1 MRQNRIK
8 KFLTAGLSGLLIL
21 SLTGCG
27 QAAKLPETV
36 ENTSLVVEKDGRLYL
51 FYTAV
56 DSSLA
61 QTQCLAW
68 TDDGQHFT
76 KYPGNPILPQSPIDP
91 ASRDFRDPKVFPWKD
106 GSYRMV
112 CGVGKEGYAAVV
124 LYRSQD
130 LLHWDY
136 VGPLF
141 ETREM
146 GPVLE
151 CPDLFP
157 LEDKWVLCFS
167 RMDEPRCVQFVLGG
181 FDGERFVP
189 ENLQRPALGP
199 NFYAPQSFVDHQGRR
214 ILLGW
219 MAPWERPMDQDEV
232 RRGCLTVPLEPFFD
246 DAGQLCLFP
255 VEEAQPYLTQED
267 AHIRRG
273 AWLFQVTDG
282 EKLLVRIGVVQLA
295 TKNYAEARKAA
306 LEAQALNPEDGMTYF
321 VLAQC
326 YGAQAS
332 GANFT
337 SQAMYWVAYDTME
350 KAAQLLEEAD
360 LKETATKMMAAF
372 RSAWPSKEEC
382 FFNEVQAG
390 QRYVVNGI
398 ATTVRC
404 IR

>member
-1 MRQNRIK
+1 MLPKLALHLQPERGWINDPN
-8 KFLTAGLSGLLIL
+8 GLCYFQGKYHAFFQHNPKAPVWDTMHWGHAVSEDLLHWEELPIALYPDQPYESGQ
-21 SLTGCG
+21 GCFSG
-27 QAAKLPETV
+27 SA
-36 ENTSLVVEKDGRLYL
+36 VEKDGRLYL

-56 DSSLA
+56 DSRLA

-141 ETREM
+141 KTREM

-232 RRGCLTVPLEPFFD
+232 RRGCLTVPLEPFLD

-282 EKLLVRIGVVQLA
+282 EKI
-295 TKNYAEARKAA
+295 
-306 LEAQALNPEDGMTYF
+306 
-321 VLAQC
+321 
-326 YGAQAS
+326 
-332 GANFT
+332 
-337 SQAMYWVAYDTME
+337 
-350 KAAQLLEEAD
+350 LLERPA
-360 LKETATKMMAAF
+360 
-372 RSAWPSKEEC
+372 SAIWDVRVLSDTHTC
-382 FFNEVQAG
+382 EVFL
-390 QRYVVNGI
+390 NGGEQ
-398 ATTVRC
+398 VC
-404 IR
+404 SFYFQP

>member
-1 MRQNRIK
+1 MLPKLALHLQPEHGWINDPNGLCYFQGKYHAFFQHNPKAPVWDTMHWGHAVSEDLLHWEELPIALYPDQPYESGQGCFSGSAVERR
-8 KFLTAGLSGLLIL
+8 TAGCTFS
-21 SLTGCG
+21 TPPWT
-27 QAAKLPETV
+27 AAWP
-36 ENTSLVVEKDGRLYL
+36 
-51 FYTAV
+51 
-56 DSSLA
+56 

-181 FDGERFVP
+181 FDGERFCP
-189 ENLQRPALGP
+189 RKPPA
-199 NFYAPQSFVDHQGRR
+199 
-214 ILLGW
+214 
-219 MAPWERPMDQDEV
+219 
-232 RRGCLTVPLEPFFD
+232 
-246 DAGQLCLFP
+246 AG
-255 VEEAQPYLTQED
+255 A
-267 AHIRRG
+267 G
-273 AWLFQVTDG
+273 
-282 EKLLVRIGVVQLA
+282 
-295 TKNYAEARKAA
+295 
-306 LEAQALNPEDGMTYF
+306 
-321 VLAQC
+321 
-326 YGAQAS
+326 
-332 GANFT
+332 
-337 SQAMYWVAYDTME
+337 
-350 KAAQLLEEAD
+350 AQLLRAPKLCGPPGPAD
-360 LKETATKMMAAF
+360 SPGLDGPLGAPPWTRMRCAA
-372 RSAWPSKEEC
+372 A
-382 FFNEVQAG
+382 A
-390 QRYVVNGI
+390 
-398 ATTVRC
+398 
-404 IR
+404 